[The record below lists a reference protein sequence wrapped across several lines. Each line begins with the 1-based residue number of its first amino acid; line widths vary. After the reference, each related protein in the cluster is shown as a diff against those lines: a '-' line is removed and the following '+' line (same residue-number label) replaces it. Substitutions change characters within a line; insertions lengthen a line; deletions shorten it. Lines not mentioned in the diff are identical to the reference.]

1 MQYGI
6 ILSRDQPMSGLLSA
20 QNSTKSADKYGRDR
34 YHPPAVG
41 APERLLY
48 SPERSFSPSPRNRP
62 RTTEMGRFETLAS
75 AAKYSIRTTGFGA
88 KVIVNE
94 TSVERRPGSQGIS
107 SFVSDARRQPMDSS
121 RTATLELEPSN

>member
-20 QNSTKSADKYGRDR
+20 QNSMKSADKYGRDR

-62 RTTEMGRFETLAS
+62 RTAEMGRFETLAS
-75 AAKYSIRTTGFGA
+75 AAKYSIRTTGFGP
-88 KVIVNE
+88 KVTVKNVNFR
-94 TSVERRPGSQGIS
+94 VERDFRNRPEPAVRVVDQV
-107 SFVSDARRQPMDSS
+107 FDTES
-121 RTATLELEPSN
+121 RFLN

>member
-20 QNSTKSADKYGRDR
+20 QNSMKSADKYGRDR

-48 SPERSFSPSPRNRP
+48 LTCPMENLSVLRCLSVFDAQRGTNRVQCL
-62 RTTEMGRFETLAS
+62 G
-75 AAKYSIRTTGFGA
+75 
-88 KVIVNE
+88 V
-94 TSVERRPGSQGIS
+94 
-107 SFVSDARRQPMDSS
+107 QP
-121 RTATLELEPSN
+121 AH